1 MDWTEDYLRQCLRD
15 IPKGKY
21 ARRLR
26 RELEDHLSLLA
37 EDLRH
42 AGRSE
47 AEAHAEALRQMG
59 DAASLN
65 ERCWAEWLRQ
75 PERLRSDLARLF
87 SGCLLAGVS
96 GMLGFGLYLS
106 ISVGVATIRHASYL
120 SPSGWFLLFGVI
132 LFFSAFLPNAI
143 YLREVFRKRRDRT
156 ALTICGMLLSWAV
169 GKGITGLGL
178 LCLWGGRQPFP
189 DSVRGLLTPLIG
201 FEDLLWFRWPL
212 IALSLLGCVALGW
225 LFGRENQRK
234 ETEAAKN
241 EKE

>member
-1 MDWTEDYLRQCLRD
+1 M
-15 IPKGKY
+15 
-21 ARRLR
+21 
-26 RELEDHLSLLA
+26 
-37 EDLRH
+37 
-42 AGRSE
+42 
-47 AEAHAEALRQMG
+47 
-59 DAASLN
+59 
-65 ERCWAEWLRQ
+65 
-75 PERLRSDLARLF
+75 
-87 SGCLLAGVS
+87 
-96 GMLGFGLYLS
+96 
-106 ISVGVATIRHASYL
+106 GVATIRHASYL
-120 SPSGWFLLFGVI
+120 SPSGWFLLFGGI

-189 DSVRGLLTPLIG
+189 DSVRELLTPLIG

-225 LFGRENQRK
+225 LFGRGNQRK